1 MVDDINAALV
11 IRVWSE
17 SGGEQFRARL
27 TSTDTSPGAAAGG
40 ERTVALA
47 ASRGDVIDA
56 VGKWLDDFL
65 RRASQPID
73 TD

>member
-27 TSTDTSPGAAAGG
+27 TSTDTSPGATAGG

-56 VGKWLDDFL
+56 VGEWLDEFL

>member
-1 MVDDINAALV
+1 LVDDISAALI

-17 SGGEQFRARL
+17 GGAEQFRARL
-27 TSTDTSPGAAAGG
+27 TSTDTSLGATASG

-47 ASRGDVIDA
+47 VSRGDVIDA

-65 RRASQPID
+65 RRASEPID
-73 TD
+73 TE